1 MNTMRIMKTGTTKT
15 VQVTLS
21 GLLAALVMSLTML
34 VGAQAVF
41 AQEKSSPLVRANPN
55 WPSDQEARALLDELY
70 YQRAIHSY
78 ILTLRALNT
87 IALRDGSEAAFGKGY
102 HKVTTWHKRMG
113 PKTWAPTP
121 NADIMYNMWYADLKE
136 TGPLVVAAPPRTI
149 AMVTDFFQN
158 TLTDIGRAGPDR
170 GDGGLY
176 LILPP
181 DYQGFVPDGYWAFKS
196 STYNIFLFFRFV
208 LDQGPDGPDTSK
220 AIAQAA
226 RARTYPLWEL
236 ERDIPPM
243 EFHDASDVRL
253 NHMYP
258 HDFAFWEKLKAF
270 IDYEP
275 LEAFSAQTRGVLA
288 SIGIIKGEPFKPTPK
303 QRELLQ
309 KAVKVAPKMVLA
321 YRKLGRPDGRYKYY
335 DDRQYINVWAG
346 GTAEFM
352 QQKYLDIDMRAAFFQ
367 LAYSS
372 APAMVRRA
380 IRSGSKYP
388 VAFRDGNGEILS
400 GSNQYKMHLPAG
412 VPARLYWAVTIYNV
426 ADGTMPAETSQK
438 LPTRNSLDKL
448 VQNED
453 GSFDIYFGPE
463 LPNGAP
469 EKNWIQTVDGRDFF
483 LILRLYGSDI
493 EFFDQ
498 TWKPDDVVKLK

>member
-1 MNTMRIMKTGTTKT
+1 MISRNVFK
-15 VQVTLS
+15 Q
-21 GLLAALVMSLTML
+21 LLCALQIGAFAAAMPML
-34 VGAQAVF
+34 AN
-41 AQEKSSPLVRANPN
+41 AQETSSPPVRDNPT
-55 WPSDQEARALLDELY
+55 WPSDDEAQGLLDELY

-78 ILTLRALNT
+78 YLTLNVLNT

-102 HKVTTWHKRMG
+102 NKVTTWYDRMG

-136 TGPLVVAAPPRTI
+136 TGPLVVAAPPGTI
-149 AMVTDFFQN
+149 AMVTDFFQV

-170 GDGGLY
+170 GNGGLY

-196 STYNIFLFFRFV
+196 STYNVFLFFRFV
-208 LDQGPDGPDTSK
+208 LDQGPDGPDMSK

-236 ERDIPPM
+236 ERDVPPM
-243 EFHDASDVRL
+243 EFHDASDVCL

-270 IDYEP
+270 IDHEP

-288 SIGIIKGEPFKPTPK
+288 SIGIIKGKPFDPTPK
-303 QRELLQ
+303 QRELLN
-309 KAVKVAPKMVLA
+309 KAVEVAPKMILA
-321 YRKLGRPDGRYKYY
+321 YRKLGRDDGRYKYY

-346 GTAEFM
+346 ATSEFM
-352 QQKYLDIDMRAAFFQ
+352 QQDYLDIDVRAAYFQ
-367 LAYSS
+367 IAYSS

-388 VAFRDGNGEILS
+388 VALRDENGEILS

-412 VPARLYWAVTIYNV
+412 IPVGLYWAVTIYNV

-448 VQNED
+448 VQNDD

-463 LPNGAP
+463 LPTGAP
-469 EKNWIQTVDGRDFF
+469 EKNWIQTVSGRDFF

-498 TWKPDDVVKLK
+498 TWKPDDLVKLKSGIS